1 MKMGN
6 QDVGRQTNLNLN
18 EKAQHGGQNPFA
30 AHFVH
35 FLEIWILFHLLSR
48 ARPVNGLASQQFY
61 RAAKRPAPS

>member
-35 FLEIWILFHLLSR
+35 FLEIRILFQWAEQSK
-48 ARPVNGLASQQFY
+48 ASQ
-61 RAAKRPAPS
+61 RAGQPTGL